1 MEYSQNENII
11 FIENEMELNV
21 KEMNIEEEIVGT
33 LQQIEISK
41 WKVVKLKK

>member
-41 WKVVKLKK
+41 WKVVK

>member
-1 MEYSQNENII
+1 MEYSPNENIM

-33 LQQIEISK
+33 LQQNEVSN
-41 WKVVKLKK
+41 

>member
-1 MEYSQNENII
+1 MEYSQNENIM

-33 LQQIEISK
+33 LQQNEVSK
-41 WKVVKLKK
+41 

>member
-41 WKVVKLKK
+41 

>member
-1 MEYSQNENII
+1 M

-33 LQQIEISK
+33 LQQNEVSK
-41 WKVVKLKK
+41 

>member
-1 MEYSQNENII
+1 
-11 FIENEMELNV
+11 MELNV

-41 WKVVKLKK
+41 WKVVK